1 MLHLII
7 FIYIHM
13 INLIIWQQ
21 YIFMQIVSSAQQNS
35 FNSKDQISASAW
47 GINVM
52 VNSCLNSQG
61 TEVMIEETEFKKKIN
76 LMCSQW
82 SIINFNFDKVP
93 LFLTRKENKEK
104 S

>member
-1 MLHLII
+1 
-7 FIYIHM
+7 
-13 INLIIWQQ
+13 
-21 YIFMQIVSSAQQNS
+21 
-35 FNSKDQISASAW
+35 
-47 GINVM
+47 
-52 VNSCLNSQG
+52 
-61 TEVMIEETEFKKKIN
+61 MIEETKFKKKIN